1 MQKGV
6 LDEMEERNSIYYYIW
21 LAFRKIFQV
30 ALHLSWVFIRMT
42 IYWIARLLYKVF
54 RLSEID
60 IARQRRKFNKQEALT
75 NIRHEFVFDR
85 SDAFLSEWN
94 SFKELVRYLDLE
106 EEEKEELV
114 ETVLALMAETERQA
128 FNTTYNYMITK
139 ELREPSFEDMVIQGI
154 FKTKSDIEPRKR
166 VENPYSRTHLQKL
179 QHDRFVKQNS
189 DYHES
194 RLGS

>member
-1 MQKGV
+1 
-6 LDEMEERNSIYYYIW
+6 MEEERKGSIYYYLW
-21 LAFRKIFQV
+21 LILKKIFQV
-30 ALHLSWVFIRMT
+30 ALHLSWIFIRMT

-60 IARQRRKFNKQEALT
+60 IARQRKNFNKQEALT
-75 NIRHEFVFDR
+75 TIKHEFVFDR

-139 ELREPSFEDMVIQGI
+139 DLREPSFEDMVIQGI
-154 FKTKSDIEPRKR
+154 FKTKSDIEPRKKIY
-166 VENPYSRTHLQKL
+166 NPYKKTHLDEL
-179 QHDRFVKQNS
+179 RHERFVNQQS
-189 DYHES
+189 EDYDEGKA
-194 RLGS
+194 RGIY